1 VVLGRLAEKHD
12 RVLLA
17 LCCGALWA
25 LQMQRPLTA
34 DVAWYLDAG
43 SRWFHGQRL
52 YVDILELNP
61 PLIFYEMAL
70 LTAGTWSKALYLV
83 GVCAAI
89 FVSAML
95 CERRWAAFAALTL
108 PALLPFGQRDHLALI
123 AVLPY
128 LASERRGWPMGICLF
143 AGTALKPHL
152 LLMPLLAAVWRR
164 QWNPALTTLLVLVAL
179 YAVLIPLMHP
189 AFLTDIVPL
198 ARATYHG
205 LGGSFG
211 YWYQLGLILAVVVMN
226 RHSPLA
232 GAILGALLAYLL
244 QGKFWYYQ
252 LVPALGLVTYQGLVA
267 TRMPGVNRAC
277 AAGISILSVAY
288 LAGAHRPIDPIP
300 PGAIR
305 VLFAT
310 PHIPMAYPVVFER
323 GVENTSPYPALWPVP
338 GAATRPDILD
348 EVRRRQ
354 VDAILK
360 RCPQYIFTNMK
371 DELDYFA
378 FLSVDARFRGYRFR
392 GDTYSYRV
400 YRNPRCG

>member
-1 VVLGRLAEKHD
+1 MEKYD
-12 RVLLA
+12 RVLLT
-17 LCCGALWA
+17 LCCCALWA
-25 LQMQRPLTA
+25 LQMLRPLTP

-43 SRWFHGQRL
+43 SRWFNGQRL

-61 PLIFYEMAL
+61 PLIFYDMAL
-70 LTAGTWSKALYLV
+70 LTAGTWSKGLYLA

-89 FVSAML
+89 FVSAIL

-128 LASERRGWPMGICLF
+128 LASDRRGWPMGIWLF
-143 AGTALKPHL
+143 AGTALKPHF
-152 LLMPLLAAVWRR
+152 LLMPLLAALWRR
-164 QWNPALTTLLVLVAL
+164 RWDAALTTLLVLVAL
-179 YAVLIPLMHP
+179 YAVLIPLIHP

-198 ARATYHG
+198 ARSTYHG

-211 YWYQLGLILAVVVMN
+211 YWYQLGLILAVLVMN
-226 RHSPLA
+226 RRSPIA

-252 LVPALGLVTYQGLVA
+252 LVPALGLATYGGLVA
-267 TRMPGVNRAC
+267 RRMPGVNRAC

-300 PGAIR
+300 AGATR

-338 GAATRPDILD
+338 GAATRPDIVA
-348 EVRRRQ
+348 EVRHRQ

-371 DELDYFA
+371 DEFDYFA
-378 FLSVDARFRGYRFR
+378 FLSADPRLHGYRRVGNVHSF
-392 GDTYSYRV
+392 RV
-400 YRNPRCG
+400 YLNPRCA